1 LTKFLIEDGFKVN
14 SYDWCVANKMVDG
27 KQLTIVWHVDDL
39 KISHRDSKVVDIML
53 DKLDKEYGKVGKMTI
68 RRGAVHGYLGMRFDL
83 SNPGKVMIDMH
94 MHMHDY
100 INEIL
105 QHVHDDMEGVATT
118 PAAEHL
124 FKTKSGA
131 EPLDAKTAELFHRII
146 AQLLFLCKH
155 GRQKMCRRQCHS
167 CAPE

>member
-1 LTKFLIEDGFKVN
+1 MN

-105 QHVHDDMEGVATT
+105 QHVHDDMEGVAKHQQQNICSRLSLVLSHWT
-118 PAAEHL
+118 PKQQSYSTE
-124 FKTKSGA
+124 S
-131 EPLDAKTAELFHRII
+131 
-146 AQLLFLCKH
+146 Q
-155 GRQKMCRRQCHS
+155 HS
-167 CAPE
+167 CYFSASMVDKCADGSVIPVHQSDQARH